1 MISFQNFSETREK
14 EMNKSAIWVRMI
26 ISCVYG
32 GLAVISY
39 LWDITV
45 LLMLLGIPWSIPLMI
60 FSGLILHMTVEGKT
74 IMSVGSLI
82 GVMLNI
88 GLYLFILRRK

>member
-1 MISFQNFSETREK
+1 
-14 EMNKSAIWVRMI
+14 MNKGAIWLRI
-26 ISCVYG
+26 IILCLYG

-39 LWDITV
+39 LWNITV
-45 LLMLLGIPWSIPLMI
+45 MLILLGIPWSIPLMM

-74 IMSVGSLI
+74 VISVGSMI

-88 GLYLFILRRK
+88 GIYFFILRRK